1 MDGLFLKLGA
11 IELENKGS
19 VARDHLA
26 LGRFY
31 KFRFFLGLREYGEMG
46 SLLRG
51 ACERGRLPE
60 DVGAEARKSTGVRR
74 KLLE

>member
-31 KFRFFLGLREYGEMG
+31 KFHFFLGLRECREMG

-51 ACERGRLPE
+51 ACERGRPPE
-60 DVGAEARKSTGVRR
+60 DVAAEARKSTEVRR